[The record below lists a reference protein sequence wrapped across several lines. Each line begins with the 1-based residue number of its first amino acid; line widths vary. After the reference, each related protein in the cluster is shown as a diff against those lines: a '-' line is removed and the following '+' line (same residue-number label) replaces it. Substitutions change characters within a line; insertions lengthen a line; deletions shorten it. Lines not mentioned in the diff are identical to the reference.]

1 MRPAST
7 TGVTIALLAALLAGC
22 TGTDRADS
30 AADQPS
36 ATDTPPPTTPTPTS
50 TTPTGAGPTSTGPTS
65 TGPTST
71 GPAGTTPTGP
81 VPPGPGAPDAAAGR
95 VTLFRSGGFA
105 GRGDNITVESDGRWT
120 VVDRA
125 GSRRTG
131 KLDAADLGRLRGLAA
146 DPRLTTAARRT
157 ATTSSCADAFSYRLT
172 VGAVETGYVDCPAD
186 PTPPPAARALVELLL
201 RVTA

>member
-22 TGTDRADS
+22 TGTDRAGS
-30 AADQPS
+30 AADRPS
-36 ATDTPPPTTPTPTS
+36 ATGTPPPATATPTA
-50 TTPTGAGPTSTGPTS
+50 PTGTAQ
-65 TGPTST
+65 
-71 GPAGTTPTGP
+71 TGP
-81 VPPGPGAPDAAAGR
+81 VLPGPGATDAAAGR

-105 GRGDNITVESDGRWT
+105 GRGDNVTIEPDGRWT

-146 DPRLTTAARRT
+146 DPRLTTEARRT
-157 ATTSSCADAFSYRLT
+157 ATATSCADAFSYRLT

-186 PTPPPAARALVELLL
+186 PAPPPATRALVELLL
-201 RVTA
+201 RVTG

>member
-22 TGTDRADS
+22 TGTDRAGTP
-30 AADQPS
+30 ANQQS
-36 ATDTPPPTTPTPTS
+36 ATGTPPPATATPPIAPTS
-50 TTPTGAGPTSTGPTS
+50 S
-65 TGPTST
+65 
-71 GPAGTTPTGP
+71 GTTPSGTAP
-81 VPPGPGAPDAAAGR
+81 AVPGAPDAAAGR

-105 GRGDNITVESDGRWT
+105 GRGDNVTVEPDGQWT

-125 GSRRTG
+125 GGRRTG

-146 DPRLTTAARRT
+146 DRRLATEARRT
-157 ATTSSCADAFSYRLT
+157 AATTSCADAFSYRLT

-186 PTPPPAARALVELLL
+186 PAPPPATRALVELLL
-201 RVTA
+201 RVTG

>member
-22 TGTDRADS
+22 TGTDRAGS

-36 ATDTPPPTTPTPTS
+36 ATGTPPPTTATPTS
-50 TTPTGAGPTSTGPTS
+50 TAPTGTA
-65 TGPTST
+65 
-71 GPAGTTPTGP
+71 PTGP
-81 VPPGPGAPDAAAGR
+81 VPTGPGATDAAAGR

-105 GRGDNITVESDGRWT
+105 GRGDNITIEADGRWT

-125 GSRRTG
+125 GGRRTG

-146 DPRLTTAARRT
+146 DSRLTTEARRT

-172 VGAVETGYVDCPAD
+172 VGGVETGYVDCPAD
-186 PTPPPAARALVELLL
+186 PGPPSATRAIVELLL